1 MTDYTKND
9 SFMCNEYHTTD
20 FPEVGYITLLTL
32 WDGVA
37 LSADLNVIND
47 GDIVTF
53 RNVAIKA
60 TSTRYGI
67 EGNVREATDRN
78 GVPFKR
84 FRVLDP
90 QADPQ
95 AAELIRYVLAGH
107 YDGP

>member
-9 SFMCNEYHTTD
+9 NFTFDEYPTTD
-20 FPEVGYITLLTL
+20 IPEVGYITLLTL
-32 WDGVA
+32 WDAVA

-60 TSTRYGI
+60 SSTRYGI
-67 EGNVREATDRN
+67 EGNVREAFGSN
-78 GVPFKR
+78 GVQYRR

-90 QADPQ
+90 QRDAQ
-95 AAELIRYVLAGH
+95 AAQLIRYVVDVM
-107 YDGP
+107 Y